1 MRHLWDNHKNLEF
14 GNDSNLTWIFSG
26 MFFFSGIWISFH
38 EYCPNDHEN
47 FFLWFWEHETLWST
61 KILIFW
67 WFLDDLWLIA
77 EKKSA
82 FFRFFSEMG
91 FFSWCHFWLF
101 FGVFFRWCGP
111 EGSKMIQNSWKLIFP
126 DFSDN
131 SREKQIFVNF
141 WSFLAILRCITF
153 MKDSNLGHNKG
164 ILA

>member
-1 MRHLWDNHKNLEF
+1 MGPSKSSPI
-14 GNDSNLTWIFSG
+14 GNDSNLTWISSG

-47 FFLWFWEHETLWST
+47 FFCGFGSMRRYGAQKFWFFDD
-61 KILIFW
+61 FW
-67 WFLDDLWLIA
+67 MIYGSSQK
-77 EKKSA
+77 KKSA

-111 EGSKMIQNSWKLIFP
+111 EGSKMVQNSWKLIFP
-126 DFSDN
+126 DFIDN
-131 SREKQIFVNF
+131 SREKQIFVNY

-153 MKDSNLGHNKG
+153 MKDSNLGHNEG